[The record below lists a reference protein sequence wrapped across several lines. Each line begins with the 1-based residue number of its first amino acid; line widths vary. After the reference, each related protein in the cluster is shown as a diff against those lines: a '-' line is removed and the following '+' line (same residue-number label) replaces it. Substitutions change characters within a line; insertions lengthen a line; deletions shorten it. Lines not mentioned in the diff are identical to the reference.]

1 MKELNKTR
9 EGLVNTD
16 NKVVI
21 VELVLHMAGLPGD
34 FVSLKKTSSKFFFF
48 VKFFLVLSKVNNRE
62 DV

>member
-34 FVSLKKTSSKFFFF
+34 FVSLKKQAPSFFSLSSF
-48 VKFFLVLSKVNNRE
+48 S
-62 DV
+62 